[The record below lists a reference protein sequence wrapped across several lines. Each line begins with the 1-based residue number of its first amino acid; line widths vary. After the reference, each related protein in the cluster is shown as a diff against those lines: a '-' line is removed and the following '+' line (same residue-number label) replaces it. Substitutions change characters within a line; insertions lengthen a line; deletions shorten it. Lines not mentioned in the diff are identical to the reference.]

1 MTAALNQFIS
11 RSVDKCRPFF
21 LLLHKWK
28 EFEWFEEYAVAFQQL
43 KEYLSDLMV
52 EFAECP
58 EEMNVEQHGMDE
70 KSVGLISA
78 QCPSPWKVY
87 VDGAANQKGSG
98 VGLVLVSPE
107 EITIEKSLRSGFS
120 VTNNEAEYE
129 ALLMGMVMV

>member
-28 EFEWFEEYAVAFQQL
+28 EFEWSEEYAVAFQQL

-58 EEMNVEQHGMDE
+58 EEMDVEQHVMDE
-70 KSVGLISA
+70 KLVDLIFA
-78 QCPSPWKVY
+78 
-87 VDGAANQKGSG
+87 
-98 VGLVLVSPE
+98 
-107 EITIEKSLRSGFS
+107 
-120 VTNNEAEYE
+120 
-129 ALLMGMVMV
+129 